1 MSGKDN
7 PFLKIP
13 VDMPMSHRYKVYSE
27 SNKNLEWLIKE
38 VEINYFK
45 KEIVSKIYE
54 TANSDT
60 HNWIEKNICQ
70 LDDRRIYA
78 SRNEKDKWTLVA
90 LNSMGAKLYT
100 HIFEGLQIKDHSVRY
115 DYAGSSEVVVHTVT
129 FGFESFK
136 KIDAISVETQDYEA

>member
-38 VEINYFK
+38 AEINYFK

-70 LDDRRIYA
+70 L
-78 SRNEKDKWTLVA
+78 NDKWTLVA

-129 FGFESFK
+129 FGFENFK
-136 KIDAISVETQDYEA
+136 KIA

>member
-1 MSGKDN
+1 MNVDMSGKDN

-38 VEINYFK
+38 AEINYFK

-70 LDDRRIYA
+70 L
-78 SRNEKDKWTLVA
+78 NDKWTLVA

-129 FGFESFK
+129 FGFENFK
-136 KIDAISVETQDYEA
+136 KIA

>member
-38 VEINYFK
+38 AEINYFK

-70 LDDRRIYA
+70 L
-78 SRNEKDKWTLVA
+78 NDKWTLVA

-129 FGFESFK
+129 FGFENFK
-136 KIDAISVETQDYEA
+136 KSPDYEA